1 MENATNMEAEH
12 IAKSIKL
19 NDRIGKYQAKN
30 CALTTMKDY
39 KVKLR
44 SSHPC
49 RLINSCKIQLSK
61 VSKNFAEKV
70 NVILTESLG
79 NKSTEKYGHC
89 IRLVHIYRRS
99 WFDWFTSSLKL
110 VWLVHI
116 YRRRIKLYICR
127 NIVESYSFIITN
139 VLNSTIKFA
148 EHHTTT
154 TKKDLKIINHY
165 RKSPVYHSNEP

>member
-1 MENATNMEAEH
+1 MEAEH

-30 CALTTMKDY
+30 CALITMKDY

-44 SSHPC
+44 SSDPC

-79 NKSTEKYGHC
+79 LNQRKNTDTAFDQSTSIEEVDSIGSD
-89 IRLVHIYRRS
+89 RLSS
-99 WFDWFTSSLKL
+99 WFDWFTSIEEVDSIGSHRLSSWFDWFTS
-110 VWLVHI
+110 VEEESSCI
-116 YRRRIKLYICR
+116 F
-127 NIVESYSFIITN
+127 VESLWSFKY
-139 VLNSTIKFA
+139 L
-148 EHHTTT
+148 
-154 TKKDLKIINHY
+154 L
-165 RKSPVYHSNEP
+165 

>member
-1 MENATNMEAEH
+1 MEAEH

-30 CALTTMKDY
+30 CALITMKDY

-44 SSHPC
+44 SSYPC

-79 NKSTEKYGHC
+79 LNQRKNTDIAFDQFTSIEEVDSIGSD
-89 IRLVHIYRRS
+89 RLSS
-99 WFDWFTSSLKL
+99 WFDWFTSIEEESSC
-110 VWLVHI
+110 I
-116 YRRRIKLYICR
+116 F
-127 NIVESYSFIITN
+127 VESLWSFKY
-139 VLNSTIKFA
+139 L
-148 EHHTTT
+148 
-154 TKKDLKIINHY
+154 L
-165 RKSPVYHSNEP
+165 

>member
-1 MENATNMEAEH
+1 MEAEH

-49 RLINSCKIQLSK
+49 RLINSCKIQLRK

-79 NKSTEKYGHC
+79 LNQRKNTDIAFDQFTSIEEVDSIGSD
-89 IRLVHIYRRS
+89 RLSS
-99 WFDWFTSSLKL
+99 WFDWFTSIEEVDSIGSDRLSS
-110 VWLVHI
+110 WFDWFTSI
-116 YRRRIKLYICR
+116 EEESSCIF
-127 NIVESYSFIITN
+127 VESLWSFKY
-139 VLNSTIKFA
+139 L
-148 EHHTTT
+148 
-154 TKKDLKIINHY
+154 L
-165 RKSPVYHSNEP
+165 

>member
-1 MENATNMEAEH
+1 MEAEH

-79 NKSTEKYGHC
+79 
-89 IRLVHIYRRS
+89 
-99 WFDWFTSSLKL
+99 
-110 VWLVHI
+110 
-116 YRRRIKLYICR
+116 
-127 NIVESYSFIITN
+127 
-139 VLNSTIKFA
+139 LNQ
-148 EHHTTT
+148 
-154 TKKDLKIINHY
+154 
-165 RKSPVYHSNEP
+165 RKNTDIAYD